1 MEDAQQSQDMAHLEG
16 APNSIFIS
24 YSRKDKKYLA
34 EFHTH
39 LALYVR
45 KGAIMPWDDTKIL
58 PGSKW
63 SVEIN
68 RALQAAR
75 IAVFLVS
82 ANFFASDFIAR
93 REMAP
98 LLQAAQQKGVLI
110 LSVILSACAFEYS
123 ELGQFQAIN
132 DASMP
137 LNQMTRAK
145 RDVVWQKLARL
156 IQKQLTTNTI
166 LDFSEDV

>member
-1 MEDAQQSQDMAHLEG
+1 MEDTQQSQNIAHLEG

-24 YSRKDKKYLA
+24 YSRKDKKYLE

-63 SVEIN
+63 AVEID
-68 RALQAAR
+68 RALQTAR

-82 ANFFASDFIAR
+82 ANFLASDFIATN
-93 REMAP
+93 EMTP
-98 LLQAAQQKGVLI
+98 LLQAAQQKGVMI
-110 LSVILSACAFEYS
+110 LSVVLSACAFKYS
-123 ELGQFQAIN
+123 ELGPFQAFN
-132 DASMP
+132 DPSTP

-145 RDVVWQKLARL
+145 RDVVWQGLARF
-156 IQKQLTTNTI
+156 IQKQLTT
-166 LDFSEDV
+166 